1 MGAIGLTR
9 THTIKHTIRAMRGSH
24 IIGAPAHY
32 AHRAYHT
39 TPRYASVAPGA
50 IPGSPAFSA
59 LVVDANSGRTLYSAD
74 ENGLRHPASITKV
87 MTLYLLFEELD
98 RGAITL
104 RTQIPISEHA
114 AAQEPSKLG
123 LAPGDTISVDDAI
136 KAVVTRSAN
145 DIAVA
150 IAEAVGG
157 SESNF
162 AEMMTRKAHA
172 LGMADTVYVNAS
184 GLPNDAQ
191 ITTAHDLTIL
201 GRSLEERFP
210 RYFRYF
216 STAQFDFDGEIIGN
230 HNHLLGRVD
239 GVDGIKTGYTRAS
252 GFNLLTS
259 VHRDGRSL
267 IAVVMGGR
275 SAAGRDRIMENLIA
289 DHIAEAS
296 TAHTAT
302 AVADASPVEPTEPA
316 VAPPVRAR
324 AAQIAE
330 AKLERVSATT
340 RAANAAGE
348 GDDGTGD
355 EETETAEPV
364 LKAPAPA
371 PRAGQ
376 PTAADLGFVKG
387 PEGAKAS
394 AKNQA
399 RLAAA
404 SALVMPPDRPENST
418 EDERRPERAS
428 QQDEATDD
436 ASGRGWMIQI
446 GAPKNLAKA
455 NALLARAQERNRS
468 TLASAKPLTEKVRKG
483 DLTLYR
489 ARFAG
494 LELGFSRSRVPLAQ
508 TDRIF
513 LFSRPRLTRTLQG
526 SALALSLHQ
535 NILGLIDPRGKRG
548 RAAVIWMKLFHER
561 PVGADYV
568 GGARAFGEPQDF
580 QRLAAR
586 HRPGASPPLTLTL
599 VCLTPAGEPAV
610 EICL

>member
-1 MGAIGLTR
+1 VAR
-9 THTIKHTIRAMRGSH
+9 EAHYPRYARAAHSWR
-24 IIGAPAHY
+24 APHY
-32 AHRAYHT
+32 AHRAYA
-39 TPRYASVAPGA
+39 RYAAAAPGA
-50 IPGSPAFSA
+50 VSSSPAFSA

-98 RGAITL
+98 RGAMTL
-104 RTQIPISEHA
+104 RTEIPISEHA

-162 AEMMTRKAHA
+162 ADLMTRKAHA
-172 LGMADTVYVNAS
+172 LGMANTVYVNAS
-184 GLPNDAQ
+184 GLPNDQQ

-201 GRSLEERFP
+201 GSSLQERFP
-210 RYFRYF
+210 RYFHYF
-216 STAQFDFDGEIIGN
+216 SIPEFAYDGEIIGN
-230 HNHLLGRVD
+230 HDHLLGRVG

-275 SAAGRDRIMENLIA
+275 SAAGRDRIMMNLIA

-296 TAHTAT
+296 TTRTAA
-302 AVADASPVEPTEPA
+302 AVADAPPVESTEPGVEPA

-330 AKLERVSATT
+330 AKLERISAAT
-340 RAANAAGE
+340 RASNAAGE

-355 EETETAEPV
+355 EQSEAAEPV

-376 PTAADLGFVKG
+376 ATAAGLGLVKG

-394 AKNQA
+394 TKNQA

-404 SALVMPPDRPENST
+404 SALAMPPDRPENST
-418 EDERRPERAS
+418 GDERRPA
-428 QQDEATDD
+428 QAQATD
-436 ASGRGWMIQI
+436 AGRGWMIQI
-446 GAPKNLAKA
+446 GAPENLAKA

-468 TLASAKPLTEKVRKG
+468 TLASAKPVTEKVRTG
-483 DLTLYR
+483 DLPLYR

-494 LELGFSRSRVPLAQ
+494 LDSASADAACRSLKRTGFSCFTAH
-508 TDRIF
+508 D
-513 LFSRPRLTRTLQG
+513 
-526 SALALSLHQ
+526 
-535 NILGLIDPRGKRG
+535 D
-548 RAAVIWMKLFHER
+548 
-561 PVGADYV
+561 
-568 GGARAFGEPQDF
+568 
-580 QRLAAR
+580 
-586 HRPGASPPLTLTL
+586 
-599 VCLTPAGEPAV
+599 
-610 EICL
+610 

>member
-1 MGAIGLTR
+1 MALRYGCFRIGRLARVATAALISASVLSFTGSPAQAHHYWRHWHYPHATHVAHYTR
-9 THTIKHTIRAMRGSH
+9 HTRAAHYWR
-24 IIGAPAHY
+24 PARY
-32 AHRAYHT
+32 AHRAYPHFV
-39 TPRYASVAPGA
+39 RQAAAGG
-50 IPGSPAFSA
+50 IPASPAFSA
-59 LVVDANSGRTLYSAD
+59 IVVDANSGKTLYSASED
-74 ENGLRHPASITKV
+74 GLRHPASITKV

-98 RGAITL
+98 SGAMTL

-145 DIAVA
+145 DMAVA

-162 AEMMTRKAHA
+162 ADMMTRKAHA
-172 LGMADTVYVNAS
+172 LGMANTVYVNAS
-184 GLPNDAQ
+184 GLPNDQQ
-191 ITTAHDLTIL
+191 ITTARDLTIL

-302 AVADASPVEPTEPA
+302 AVADASPAATTEPS
-316 VAPPVRAR
+316 VAPPARAR
-324 AAQIAE
+324 PAIVAE
-330 AKLERVSATT
+330 ARIERISATT
-340 RAANAAGE
+340 SAANAAGE
-348 GDDGTGD
+348 GDDGAGD
-355 EETETAEPV
+355 DERPATQPM

-371 PRAGQ
+371 PASRAAQ
-376 PTAADLGFVKG
+376 PTAADLGLLKS
-387 PEGAKAS
+387 PAATKPTAKT
-394 AKNQA
+394 QA

-404 SALVMPPDRPENST
+404 SALVMPPGRPESPA
-418 EDERRPERAS
+418 EEERRPARAS
-428 QQDEATDD
+428 QQDDD
-436 ASGRGWMIQI
+436 NDGPAAHGGWMIQI
-446 GAPKNLAKA
+446 GAPDNPAKA
-455 NALLARAQERNRS
+455 NALLIRARERNPS

-483 DLTLYR
+483 DATLYR
-489 ARFAG
+489 ARFAV
-494 LELGFSRSRVPLAQ
+494 LEFGFGGSGVPLAQ
-508 TDRIF
+508 TQWIF
-513 LFSRPRLTRTLQG
+513 LLPRPRLTRI
-526 SALALSLHQ
+526 LAELPS
-535 NILGLIDPRGKRG
+535 RV
-548 RAAVIWMKLFHER
+548 AASKHPW
-561 PVGADYV
+561 PD
-568 GGARAFGEPQDF
+568 
-580 QRLAAR
+580 
-586 HRPGASPPLTLTL
+586 
-599 VCLTPAGEPAV
+599 
-610 EICL
+610 

>member
-1 MGAIGLTR
+1 MALRDGCSRIGRLARAATAALISVSTLCLAGAQAQAHHYGRHR
-9 THTIKHTIRAMRGSH
+9 TYAHATHQAHYPRYARAVHHYWR
-24 IIGAPAHY
+24 PAHYY
-32 AHRAYHT
+32 AHRAA
-39 TPRYASVAPGA
+39 PRHATAALGA
-50 IPGSPAFSA
+50 VSSSPAFSA

-98 RGAITL
+98 RGAMTL

-162 AEMMTRKAHA
+162 ADMMTRKAHA
-172 LGMADTVYVNAS
+172 LGMTNTVYVNAS
-184 GLPNDAQ
+184 GLPNDQQ

-275 SAAGRDRIMENLIA
+275 SAGGRDRIMENLIA

-296 TAHTAT
+296 TTHTAT
-302 AVADASPVEPTEPA
+302 AVADASPVEATEPA
-316 VAPPVRAR
+316 IAPPIRAR

-404 SALVMPPDRPENST
+404 STLVMPPDRPQNSA
-418 EDERRPERAS
+418 EDERRPARAS
-428 QQDEATDD
+428 AQDEDTDP
-436 ASGRGWMIQI
+436 SERGWMIQI
-446 GAPKNLAKA
+446 GAPENLAKA

-489 ARFAG
+489 ARFAV
-494 LELGFSRSRVPLAQ
+494 LDSASAESACRSLKRTGFSC
-508 TDRIF
+508 F
-513 LFSRPRLTRTLQG
+513 
-526 SALALSLHQ
+526 
-535 NILGLIDPRGKRG
+535 
-548 RAAVIWMKLFHER
+548 
-561 PVGADYV
+561 
-568 GGARAFGEPQDF
+568 
-580 QRLAAR
+580 
-586 HRPGASPPLTLTL
+586 
-599 VCLTPAGEPAV
+599 PAHD
-610 EICL
+610 